1 VSSNCERRPFALV
14 SLLSL
19 GTSVAARWSAPSQ
32 PFRLSFRNARKI
44 ATIPFKHRVNRAD
57 PRRGGDIRR
66 QQSTKAMRTITLEEH
81 FATPG
86 FLDGPGRDLK
96 EQARQIGSRAER
108 LMRDLCDIGEGRIAQ
123 MDAAGIDMQVV
134 SLTAPGVEQLE
145 AVEAV
150 ALARHTNDALAEAIA
165 KQPTRL
171 SGFAAL
177 PIAVPDQAAKELE
190 RRFSNQAFA
199 GAVINGHQ
207 RGRYLDNEFFWPV
220 LEAAEAL
227 GAPIYL
233 HPTKPPM
240 PVIEAS
246 FGGFAPLVTE
256 MLAGPGF
263 GWHIETAVHVL
274 RMVLGGVFDR
284 FPKLQIV
291 IGHMGEG
298 LPFFMQR
305 VDVMPVELTQL
316 KRPVSA
322 YLRDNLHYTFAGFNF
337 PPTFLDLLLEI
348 GVGRIMFSADYPYG
362 SMVNARA
369 FLEQIPVSAADRAR
383 IAHGNAE
390 KLFRL

>member
-1 VSSNCERRPFALV
+1 
-14 SLLSL
+14 
-19 GTSVAARWSAPSQ
+19 
-32 PFRLSFRNARKI
+32 
-44 ATIPFKHRVNRAD
+44 
-57 PRRGGDIRR
+57 
-66 QQSTKAMRTITLEEH
+66 MRTIALEEH
-81 FATPG
+81 FATLG
-86 FLDGPGRDLK
+86 FLDGPGRDLR
-96 EQARQIGSRAER
+96 EQARQVGGRAER

-123 MDAAGIDMQVV
+123 MDAAGIDVQVI

-145 AVEAV
+145 ATEAA
-150 ALARHTNDALAEAIA
+150 ALAHDTNDALADAIA
-165 KQPTRL
+165 EYPKRL

-177 PIAVPDQAAKELE
+177 PIAMPDQAAKELE
-190 RRFSNQAFA
+190 HRFSNQKFA

-207 RGRYLDNEFFWPV
+207 RGRYLDDKFFWPV
-220 LEAAEAL
+220 LEAAQSL
-227 GAPIYL
+227 RAPIYL
-233 HPTKPPM
+233 HPTRPPK

-274 RMVLGGVFDR
+274 RMALGGVFDR
-284 FPKLQIV
+284 FPDLQIV

-305 VDVMPVELTQL
+305 VDNMPVELTKL
-316 KRPVSA
+316 KHPISA
-322 YLRDNLHYTFAGFNF
+322 YLRNNLHYTFAGFNF

-348 GVGRIMFSADYPYG
+348 GVSRIMFSADYPYA
-362 SMVNARA
+362 SMAKARA

-390 KLFRL
+390 ALFRL

>member
-1 VSSNCERRPFALV
+1 
-14 SLLSL
+14 
-19 GTSVAARWSAPSQ
+19 
-32 PFRLSFRNARKI
+32 
-44 ATIPFKHRVNRAD
+44 
-57 PRRGGDIRR
+57 
-66 QQSTKAMRTITLEEH
+66 MRTITLEEH

-96 EQARQIGSRAER
+96 EQARQIGGRAEQ
-108 LMRDLCDIGEGRIAQ
+108 LMRDLCDLGEARIAQ
-123 MDAAGIDMQVV
+123 MDAAGIDMQVL
-134 SLTAPGVEQLE
+134 SLTAPGLEQLE
-145 AVEAV
+145 AAEAV
-150 ALARHTNDALAEAIA
+150 ALAHDTNDALAEAI
-165 KQPTRL
+165 KSHPKRL

-177 PIAVPDQAAKELE
+177 PIATPDQAAKELE
-190 RRFSNQAFA
+190 TRVKTQGFA

-207 RGRYLDNEFFWPV
+207 RGRYLDDKFFSPV

-227 GAPIYL
+227 DAPIYL
-233 HPTKPPM
+233 HPTRPPR

-284 FPKLQIV
+284 FPRLQIV

-305 VDVMPVELTQL
+305 VDVMPVELTGL
-316 KRPVSA
+316 KRPVSD
-322 YLRDNLHYTFAGFNF
+322 YLRENLHYTFAGFNF
-337 PPTFLDLLLEI
+337 PPTFLDLLLEV
-348 GVGRIMFSADYPYG
+348 GVGRIMFSADYPYA
-362 SMVNARA
+362 SMARARA
-369 FLEQIPVSAADRAR
+369 FLEQIPVSAADRER

-390 KLFRL
+390 RLFNL

>member
-1 VSSNCERRPFALV
+1 
-14 SLLSL
+14 
-19 GTSVAARWSAPSQ
+19 
-32 PFRLSFRNARKI
+32 
-44 ATIPFKHRVNRAD
+44 
-57 PRRGGDIRR
+57 
-66 QQSTKAMRTITLEEH
+66 MRTITLEEH
-81 FATPG
+81 FATPA

-96 EQARQIGSRAER
+96 EQARQVGSRAER
-108 LMRDLCDIGEGRIAQ
+108 LMRDLCDLGEGRIAQ

-145 AVEAV
+145 ATEAV
-150 ALARHTNDALAEAIA
+150 ALACDTNDALAEAIA
-165 KQPTRL
+165 RQPKRL
-171 SGFAAL
+171 SGLAAL
-177 PIAVPDQAAKELE
+177 PIATPDQAAKELE
-190 RRFSNQAFA
+190 RRFKDQGFA
-199 GAVINGHQ
+199 GALINGHQ
-207 RGRYLDNEFFWPV
+207 RGRYLDDKFFWPV
-220 LEAAEAL
+220 LEAAASL

-233 HPTKPPM
+233 HPTRPPK

-246 FGGFAPLVTE
+246 FGGFAPLVTD

-337 PPTFLDLLLEI
+337 LPTFLDLLLEI
-348 GVGRIMFSADYPYG
+348 GVSRIMFSASGDAPGFTLRLFGGSVPSLATRPYSWRPCWG
-362 SMVNARA
+362 SFSRG
-369 FLEQIPVSAADRAR
+369 SR
-383 IAHGNAE
+383 
-390 KLFRL
+390 

>member
-1 VSSNCERRPFALV
+1 
-14 SLLSL
+14 
-19 GTSVAARWSAPSQ
+19 
-32 PFRLSFRNARKI
+32 
-44 ATIPFKHRVNRAD
+44 
-57 PRRGGDIRR
+57 
-66 QQSTKAMRTITLEEH
+66 MRTITLEEH

-86 FLDGPGRDLK
+86 FLDGPGRELRD
-96 EQARQIGSRAER
+96 QARQVGGRAEQ
-108 LMRDLCDIGEGRIAQ
+108 LMRDLCDLDAGRIAQ
-123 MDAAGIDMQVV
+123 MDAAGIDMQVI

-145 AVEAV
+145 PADAV
-150 ALARHTNDALAEAIA
+150 ALARDTNDVLAEAIA
-165 KQPTRL
+165 RHPTRL

-177 PIAVPDQAAKELE
+177 AIAQPDLAAKELD
-190 RRFSNQAFA
+190 RRVGGQHFA

-207 RGRYLDNEFFWPV
+207 RGRYLDDKFFWPV

-227 GAPIYL
+227 SAPIYL
-233 HPTKPPM
+233 HPTRPPRA
-240 PVIEAS
+240 VIEAS
-246 FGGFAPLVTE
+246 FGGFSPLVTE

-305 VDVMPVELTQL
+305 VDVMPVELTKL
-316 KRPVSA
+316 RRPVST

-337 PPTFLDLLLEI
+337 PATFLDLLLEI
-348 GVGRIMFSADYPYG
+348 GVGRIMFSADYPYA
-362 SMVNARA
+362 SMVKARA
-369 FLEQIPVSAADRAR
+369 FLEQIPVTAADRAL

>member
-1 VSSNCERRPFALV
+1 
-14 SLLSL
+14 
-19 GTSVAARWSAPSQ
+19 
-32 PFRLSFRNARKI
+32 
-44 ATIPFKHRVNRAD
+44 
-57 PRRGGDIRR
+57 
-66 QQSTKAMRTITLEEH
+66 MRTITLEEH

-96 EQARQIGSRAER
+96 EQARQVGSRAER
-108 LMRDLCDIGEGRIAQ
+108 LMRDLCDMSEGRIAQ
-123 MDAAGIDMQVV
+123 MDAAGIGMQVV

-145 AVEAV
+145 AAEAV
-150 ALARHTNDALAEAIA
+150 ALARDTNDALAEAIA

-177 PIAVPDQAAKELE
+177 PIAAPDQAAEEIE
-190 RRFSNQAFA
+190 RGFSDQAFA

-207 RGRYLDNEFFWPV
+207 RGRYLDDRFFWPV
-220 LEAAEAL
+220 LEAAESL

-233 HPTKPPM
+233 HPTKPPK

-274 RMVLGGVFDR
+274 RMVMGGVFDR

-322 YLRDNLHYTFAGFNF
+322 YLCDNLHYTFAGFNF

-348 GVGRIMFSADYPYG
+348 GINRIMFSADYPYG
-362 SMVNARA
+362 SMAKARA

-390 KLFRL
+390 SLFRL

>member
-1 VSSNCERRPFALV
+1 
-14 SLLSL
+14 
-19 GTSVAARWSAPSQ
+19 
-32 PFRLSFRNARKI
+32 
-44 ATIPFKHRVNRAD
+44 
-57 PRRGGDIRR
+57 
-66 QQSTKAMRTITLEEH
+66 MRTITLEEH
-81 FATPG
+81 FATTG
-86 FLDGPGRDLK
+86 FLDGPGRDLR
-96 EQARQIGSRAER
+96 EQARQVGSRAEQ
-108 LMRDLCDIGEGRIAQ
+108 LMRDLCDMGEGRIAQ
-123 MDAAGIDMQVV
+123 MDAAGIDMQVL
-134 SLTAPGVEQLE
+134 SLSAPGIEQLE
-145 AVEAV
+145 AADAA
-150 ALARHTNDALAEAIA
+150 ALARDTNDALAEAIA
-165 KQPTRL
+165 RHPKRL

-177 PIAVPDQAAKELE
+177 PIAMPDQAVKELE
-190 RRFSNQAFA
+190 HRFRGQAFA
-199 GAVINGHQ
+199 GAVINGHH
-207 RGRYLDNEFFWPV
+207 RGRYLDDKFFWPV

-233 HPTKPPM
+233 HPARPPK

-284 FPKLQIV
+284 FPRLQIV

-305 VDVMPVELTQL
+305 VDVMPVEVTKL

-337 PPTFLDLLLEI
+337 PPTFLDLLLEV
-348 GVGRIMFSADYPYG
+348 GVSRIMFSADYPYA
-362 SMVNARA
+362 SMTKARA

-390 KLFRL
+390 ALFKL

>member
-1 VSSNCERRPFALV
+1 
-14 SLLSL
+14 
-19 GTSVAARWSAPSQ
+19 
-32 PFRLSFRNARKI
+32 
-44 ATIPFKHRVNRAD
+44 
-57 PRRGGDIRR
+57 
-66 QQSTKAMRTITLEEH
+66 MRTITLEEH
-81 FATPG
+81 FATPA

-108 LMRDLCDIGEGRIAQ
+108 LMRELCDVGEGRIAQ
-123 MDAAGIDMQVV
+123 MDAAGIDMQVI

-150 ALARHTNDALAEAIA
+150 ALACETNDVLAEAIA
-165 KQPTRL
+165 RQPTRL

-177 PIAVPDQAAKELE
+177 PIAAPDRAARELE
-190 RRFSNQAFA
+190 RRVRDQAFA

-207 RGRYLDNEFFWPV
+207 RGRYLDDNFFWPV

-233 HPTKPPM
+233 HPTRPPKP
-240 PVIEAS
+240 VVEAS
-246 FGGFAPLVTE
+246 FGGFAPMVTE

-284 FPKLQIV
+284 FPGLQIV

-305 VDVMPVELTQL
+305 VDVMPVELTRL

-337 PPTFLDLLLEI
+337 TPTFLDLLLEV
-348 GVGRIMFSADYPYG
+348 GVSRIMFSADYPYG
-362 SMVNARA
+362 SMDKARA
-369 FLEQIPVSAADRAR
+369 FLEQIPVPADDRAR

-390 KLFRL
+390 KLFGLAVEHLKA

>member
-1 VSSNCERRPFALV
+1 
-14 SLLSL
+14 
-19 GTSVAARWSAPSQ
+19 
-32 PFRLSFRNARKI
+32 
-44 ATIPFKHRVNRAD
+44 
-57 PRRGGDIRR
+57 
-66 QQSTKAMRTITLEEH
+66 MRTITLEEH

-96 EQARQIGSRAER
+96 EQARRVGGRAEQ
-108 LMRDLCDIGEGRIAQ
+108 LMRDLCDLGEGRIAQ
-123 MDAAGIDMQVV
+123 MDAAGIDMQVL
-134 SLTAPGVEQLE
+134 SLTAPGIEQLDL
-145 AVEAV
+145 AEAV
-150 ALARHTNDALAEAIA
+150 ALARDTNDALAEAIA
-165 KQPTRL
+165 RRPTRL

-177 PIAVPDQAAKELE
+177 PIAAPDPAARELE
-190 RRFSNQAFA
+190 RRFKDQGFA
-199 GAVINGHQ
+199 GAVINGHA
-207 RGRYLDNEFFWPV
+207 RGRYLDDKFFWPV

-233 HPTKPPM
+233 HPTTPPK

-322 YLRDNLHYTFAGFNF
+322 YLRDNLHYTFAGFNY

-348 GVGRIMFSADYPYG
+348 GVSRIMFSADYPC
-362 SMVNARA
+362 SMTKARA
-369 FLEQIPVSAADRAR
+369 FLDQIPVSAADRAR

-390 KLFRL
+390 SLFRL